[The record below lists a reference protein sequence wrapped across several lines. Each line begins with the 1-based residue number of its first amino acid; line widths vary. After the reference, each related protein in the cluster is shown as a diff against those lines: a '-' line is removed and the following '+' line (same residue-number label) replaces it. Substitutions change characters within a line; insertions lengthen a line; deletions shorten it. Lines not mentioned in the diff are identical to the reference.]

1 MKLEAMKLGISTFH
15 ENPGAARQ
23 AHLAD
28 LRRLVAQRS
37 GHSGAGYTVLFRG
50 APNDS
55 QVGL

>member
-1 MKLEAMKLGISTFH
+1 MKSMGISQLSNG
-15 ENPGAARQ
+15 NPGAARQ

>member
-1 MKLEAMKLGISTFH
+1 MRISQLFH

-37 GHSGAGYTVLFRG
+37 SHSGAGSTVLFSG